1 MPVEQPDRMGDHA
14 ALGLRHPRRQVA
26 QPPPLTRELV
36 TRIGGEH
43 GAPTAVDAEQHEL
56 HAVR

>member
-1 MPVEQPDRMGDHA
+1 MGDHA
-14 ALGLRHPRRQVA
+14 ALGLRHHRRQVA
-26 QPPPLTRELV
+26 QPAPLTSELV

-56 HAVR
+56 QAVR